1 MLTALLF
8 DVDGTLAETERDGHR
23 NAYNAAFAEFGL
35 DWHWDADYYGTLL
48 PVAGGKER
56 LRHFVQNSGAAEADR
71 SDIDDLIGELYATKT
86 QLFQQW
92 LASDAAALRPGVARL
107 IREAHA
113 QGVALGVV
121 TTTSPGN
128 VTGLLEHQLGAGS
141 TQWFSVIVAGDMVPA
156 KKPAP
161 DAYLRALA
169 QLGVRATECVAI
181 EDSGIGLRA
190 ALGAGIPAVITVND
204 YTADDDFTGALAV
217 LSDLGEPDAPYRR
230 LDQPGTGVV
239 DLTTLRR
246 WLPDGN

>member
-35 DWHWDADYYGTLL
+35 DWHWDADFYGTLL

-56 LRHFVQNSGAAEADR
+56 LRHFLQHSRVPEADR
-71 SDIDDLIGELYATKT
+71 PDIDDLIGQIYATKT
-86 QLFQQW
+86 QLFQRW

-107 IREAHA
+107 IREAHE

-128 VTGLLEHQLGAGS
+128 VTELLEHQLGAGS
-141 TQWFSVIVAGDMVPA
+141 TEWFSVIVAGDMVPA

-161 DAYLRALA
+161 DAYVQALEK
-169 QLGVRATECVAI
+169 LGVDAAECIAM
-181 EDSGIGLRA
+181 EDSGIGLRS
-190 ALGAGIPAVITVND
+190 ALAAGISTVITVND

-230 LDQPGTGVV
+230 LDQPGAGVV
-239 DLTTLRR
+239 DLTTLRS
-246 WLPDGN
+246 WLPDDS

>member
-1 MLTALLF
+1 MLAALLF

-35 DWHWDADYYGTLL
+35 DWHWSTDFYGTLL

-56 LRHFVQNSGAAEADR
+56 LRHFVQHSGAPEANR
-71 SDIDDLIGELYATKT
+71 PDIDDLIGEIYATKT

-107 IREAHA
+107 IREAHE

-128 VTGLLEHQLGAGS
+128 VTGLLEQQLGTGS

-161 DAYLRALA
+161 DAYLRALEH
-169 QLGVRATECVAI
+169 LGVSAAECVAI

-190 ALGAGIPAVITVND
+190 ALGAGIPTVITVND
-204 YTADDDFTGALAV
+204 YTAADDFTGALAV
-217 LSDLGEPDAPYRR
+217 LSDLGEPEAPYRR
-230 LDQPGTGVV
+230 LDQPGTGMV
-239 DLTTLRR
+239 DLTTVRN
-246 WLPDGN
+246 WLPGDN